1 MSATVGPAVASE
13 PDPDGHG
20 DGAGPETAGDGS
32 FPLAAGAGSLA
43 LAAGELVLA
52 AGAGSLAGVAG
63 ALLLLAGAGSLA
75 GAVAELSLVAG
86 DVPPAGVTG
95 ELTSAAAEA
104 HELRADL
111 LSTPNV
117 PPGDSD
123 HDPEDRRKCDRDG
136 QRDRETPHPTVP
148 SAPPGPMPAEHSI
161 HLRVEKSLRRSPVHH
176 RRTCAAGKLGE
187 S

>member
-13 PDPDGHG
+13 PEPDGHG
-20 DGAGPETAGDGS
+20 DGTVPETAGDGS

-52 AGAGSLAGVAG
+52 AGAGSLAGEAG

-95 ELTSAAAEA
+95 ELTSAAAET
-104 HELRADL
+104 HELRADCCSAL
-111 LSTPNV
+111 
-117 PPGDSD
+117 
-123 HDPEDRRKCDRDG
+123 
-136 QRDRETPHPTVP
+136 PTFRP
-148 SAPPGPMPAEHSI
+148 ATAITIPRTAASAIGMA
-161 HLRVEKSLRRSPVHH
+161 RGTAR
-176 RRTCAAGKLGE
+176 RRTQSFRRRRLDRCPL
-187 S
+187 SIQYTSV